1 MNCELCMNPNS
12 EIKRIQLSAC
22 PPSTRRRA
30 LSMRVS
36 SMIGWKPAWIVRGG
50 RPSFQIFSIA
60 VFYAQLHAAPGGIE
74 YGDCRQAC
82 GFGAQYTRPYAHRH
96 RTLAYRQL
104 FFRFG
109 EPTFGPDHQGDGLRR
124 LMA

>member
-22 PPSTRRRA
+22 PRRPIHAGFQPIVLETRMDSA
-30 LSMRVS
+30 LRL
-36 SMIGWKPAWIVRGG
+36 VRGG
-50 RPSFQIFSIA
+50 RPSFQVFSIA
-60 VFYAQLHAAPGGIE
+60 VFYAQLHAAPSGIE

-82 GFGAQYTRPYAHRH
+82 GFGAQYTRPYAHRQ